1 MKESTKIKRSNR
13 NHEIYI
19 RSKDKFMQR
28 CAGHGKCYKNSIRNF
43 SEITLYI
50 CTHYAC
56 VTGLPPIRALLKE
69 KIYDNTKKK

>member
-1 MKESTKIKRSNR
+1 MKETVIINESNK
-13 NHEIYI
+13 NHKLYI

-28 CAGHGKCYKNSIRNF
+28 CAGPGKCYKNSIRNF

-56 VTGLPPIRALLKE
+56 VTGLPPIRVVLKE